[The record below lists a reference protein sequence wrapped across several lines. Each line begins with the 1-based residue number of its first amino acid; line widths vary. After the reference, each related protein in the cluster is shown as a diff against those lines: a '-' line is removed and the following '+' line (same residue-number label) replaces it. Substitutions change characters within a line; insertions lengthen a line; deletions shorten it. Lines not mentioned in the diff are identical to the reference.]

1 MEEKYFINKTGDKI
15 YYLEWAVNDPKC
27 ALVISHGM
35 AEHPERYD
43 DVAQFLNAR
52 GVQVY
57 GINQMGH
64 GHHAMIPG
72 HMEKGDFDKCV
83 SNLSELVEIAKQE
96 TSKDVFL
103 LGHSMGSFISQ
114 LYIERFHNIKGLIL
128 SGSSAATSLMKMA
141 KPIAGLVCAFAGDKS
156 KPSAFMNNLSFG
168 SYNKA
173 IENPKTAFDW
183 LSRDAEQVQ
192 KYIDDPLCGYV
203 CSKSFFREMAGGFAV
218 MAKPEELAKID
229 KDLPIFIH
237 GGSKDPVS
245 ELGKGLY
252 ALEKQYKD
260 LGVKDV
266 TLTVYPEARHEIYN
280 ELNKQEVYENTASF
294 IEAHL

>member
-1 MEEKYFINKTGDKI
+1 
-15 YYLEWAVNDPKC
+15 
-27 ALVISHGM
+27 M

-43 DVAQFLNAR
+43 DLAGYLTDNGVA
-52 GVQVY
+52 VY
-57 GINQMGH
+57 AINQMGH
-64 GHHAMIPG
+64 GHHAEIPG
-72 HMEKGDFDKCV
+72 HMAKGDFDKCV

-96 TSKDVFL
+96 TFRDVFL

-128 SGSSAATSLMKMA
+128 SGSSAATPVMKMA
-141 KPIAGLVCAFAGDKS
+141 KTIAGLVCTFSRDTS
-156 KPSAFMNNLSFG
+156 RPSNFMNNMSFG

-173 IENPKTAFDW
+173 IENVKTPFDW
-183 LSRDAEQVQ
+183 LSRDEAQVQ

-203 CSKSFFREMAGGFAV
+203 CSQSFFREMAGGFAV
-218 MAKPEELAKID
+218 MAKPSELAKID

-252 ALEKQYKD
+252 ALETQYKN
-260 LGVKDV
+260 LGIKDV

-280 ELNKQEVYENTASF
+280 EINKEEVYENTLNF
-294 IEAHL
+294 IKAHI